1 MSHTWW
7 CLVVAMIMGS
17 RHGSLNLVGGH
28 TRAPGPAAVAAA
40 VTAPEVVRKSWN
52 MKSIFFACS
61 SQLPDQPFNQ
71 TTRSGMPGP
80 G

>member
-7 CLVVAMIMGS
+7 CLVVAMIMGG
-17 RHGSLNLVGGH
+17 RHGSLNLVGDH

-52 MKSIFFACS
+52 MKRYLFCLFKSIA
-61 SQLPDQPFNQ
+61 
-71 TTRSGMPGP
+71 
-80 G
+80 